1 MSSCIGQNPAF
12 LCRVLFFWFRLL
24 REALDWEG
32 NECNGR
38 EHWQSKDIW
47 SETTLNY
54 RIMVERYPNLKEE
67 VDGSNLVVKS
77 LLFMTKNLSDGQLP
91 NVLWRW
97 PVGIQSKK
105 RAKNKVKT
113 FEVVEGIKKVSI
125 SPKMKNCTIWC
136 KIETCP
142 KLKNSHLGTP
152 FLVGLIMAPRNL
164 IWATFVAQ
172 LNVCVYAHYGVLGD
186 LVSCEKFLSRFHLF
200 CFAIMCVCVYVCC
213 GA

>member
-1 MSSCIGQNPAF
+1 M
-12 LCRVLFFWFRLL
+12 
-24 REALDWEG
+24 
-32 NECNGR
+32 
-38 EHWQSKDIW
+38 
-47 SETTLNY
+47 
-54 RIMVERYPNLKEE
+54 
-67 VDGSNLVVKS
+67 
-77 LLFMTKNLSDGQLP
+77 
-91 NVLWRW
+91 LWRW

-186 LVSCEKFLSRFHLF
+186 LVSCEKILSRFHLF
-200 CFAIMCVCVYVCC
+200 CFAIMCVCVCVLWSLRFSLILGRFPWCPSKLFSTQFSFFSLGFIGATSKHQYGNKVCDLLR
-213 GA
+213 ATRFT